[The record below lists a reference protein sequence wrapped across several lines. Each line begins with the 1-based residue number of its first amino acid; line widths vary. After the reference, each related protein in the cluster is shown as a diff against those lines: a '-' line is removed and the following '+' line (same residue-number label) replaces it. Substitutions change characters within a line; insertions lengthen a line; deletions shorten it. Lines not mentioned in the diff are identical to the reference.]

1 MVSPRFGGWVA
12 SGCHFRIY
20 AVNKKDGIFDSL
32 NRFFRYMSQ
41 PKITLDQWAALAA
54 VVEAGGYAAAS
65 RRLHRTQSTVTYTI
79 QKLEELLGLKVF
91 EIRGRRA
98 VLTAAGE
105 VLYRRGRSLVE
116 SASQL
121 ERAAGELS
129 RGWEPEI
136 RLAVDTIFPTWL
148 LLECLAEFGA
158 AHPDT
163 RIELL
168 ETVLGGTEEALAD
181 GSADFVVG
189 SHVPGGFVGDPL
201 MQVRFVCA
209 AAPSHPL
216 HALARPLT
224 LDDLRAHR
232 HLVVRDSGARRSRS
246 GGWLN
251 EQRWTVSN
259 KATSIRAACMGLG
272 FAWYAEESIRE
283 ELDSGTLRPLPLSE
297 GAERFV
303 TLYLVYADSELA
315 GPGVRQLTAILRRRV
330 AETCRGEVVLSPP
343 GTASASP

>member
-1 MVSPRFGGWVA
+1 MSLPR
-12 SGCHFRIY
+12 
-20 AVNKKDGIFDSL
+20 
-32 NRFFRYMSQ
+32 
-41 PKITLDQWAALAA
+41 ITLDQWAALVA
-54 VVEAGGYAAAS
+54 VVESGGYAAAS

-79 QKLEELLGLKVF
+79 QKLEDLLGLKVF
-91 EIRGRRA
+91 EIQGRKA
-98 VLTAAGE
+98 VLTDAGQ
-105 VLYRRGRSLVE
+105 VLYRRGKALLE
-116 SASQL
+116 SAAQL

-129 RGWEPEI
+129 HGWEPEI

-148 LLECLAEFGA
+148 MLECLAEFGTE
-158 AHPDT
+158 HPGT
-163 RIELL
+163 RIEFI

-181 GSADFVVG
+181 GSADFVIG
-189 SHVPGGFVGDPL
+189 SLVPGGFLGDPL

-272 FAWYAEESIRE
+272 YAWYAEQSIRE
-283 ELDSGTLRPLPLSE
+283 ELEAGRLRPLPLIEGSE
-297 GAERFV
+297 RYV
-303 TLYLVYADSELA
+303 TLYLIYADRDTA
-315 GPGVRQLTAILRRRV
+315 GPGVRKLTDIVRRRV
-330 AETCRGEVVLSPP
+330 AEACERETAPVSRPP
-343 GTASASP
+343 ATATPP